1 MAEIIDYRL
10 DITVAP
16 YNTHPEWDSFYVAGY
31 TFRARVIGVVT
42 GPSIDNGCVRYLGG
56 DKNKFIILA
65 S

>member
-1 MAEIIDYRL
+1 MAEIVDYRL
-10 DITVAP
+10 DITVDHD
-16 YNTHPEWDSFYVAGY
+16 NTHPQWELFTVAGY